1 MRNTIIYLMFGA
13 IFIASFGIKQLQ
25 LNAAEANA
33 ALWKAKVEQ
42 LHKDVAIF
50 KATNDRANT
59 AMRALLVQAQA
70 CMDRETAARADAE
83 RWQQILE
90 NMTLRSMSE
99 EEKSGV
105 PDDATRR
112 ALLDALDRPL

>member
-1 MRNTIIYLMFGA
+1 MRNTIIYLMFGV
-13 IFIASFGIKQLQ
+13 IVIASFGIKQLQ

-42 LHKDVAIF
+42 LREDVAIF
-50 KATNDRANT
+50 KATNERANT
-59 AMRALLVQAQA
+59 AMRALLAQAQA
-70 CMDRETAARADAE
+70 CMDRESAARADAE

-90 NMTLRSMSE
+90 GMTPRPMSE
-99 EEKSGV
+99 QEKTGV

-112 ALLDALDRPL
+112 ALLDALDCPL